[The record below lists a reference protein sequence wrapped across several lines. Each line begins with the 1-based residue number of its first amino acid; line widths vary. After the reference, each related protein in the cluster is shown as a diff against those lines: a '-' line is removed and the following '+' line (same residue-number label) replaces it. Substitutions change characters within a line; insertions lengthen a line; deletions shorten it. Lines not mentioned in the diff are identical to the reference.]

1 MPKSKS
7 YINSFDNSYNLLLN
21 IMFSYSLHLIIL
33 SFLHSYKII
42 KILCLLR
49 LNFLV
54 FLFIPITMIN
64 NIILPIIF
72 AYFSITNLKSIL
84 LSQNLVLFLFSIFKF
99 IPFKFLSILIQYK
112 TI

>member
-1 MPKSKS
+1 M
-7 YINSFDNSYNLLLN
+7 YRNLIEQTRINY
-21 IMFSYSLHLIIL
+21 IIL

-64 NIILPIIF
+64 N
-72 AYFSITNLKSIL
+72 SIL
-84 LSQNLVLFLFSIFKF
+84 FYVTIIINL
-99 IPFKFLSILIQYK
+99 LISGFRLLEY
-112 TI
+112 